1 MAGAADLQPLLWQ
14 FGSTL
19 EEIAHAQETLAHTL
33 TQSFILPLETFCS
46 KEMDKVGRLC
56 TYLPPACLP
65 ADVPAGLHLLAG
77 TGAGA
82 SVPAGEE
89 RLHRGAGQVPARLVR
104 QGLQGRL
111 RGLGAGAKGA
121 GGESRDRQA
130 GHDVLGKRRR
140 GAGRQELGQ
149 PGL

>member
-56 TYLPPACLP
+56 ISACLP
-65 ADVPAGLHLLAG
+65 ADVPAGWHL
-77 TGAGA
+77 
-82 SVPAGEE
+82 
-89 RLHRGAGQVPARLVR
+89 
-104 QGLQGRL
+104 
-111 RGLGAGAKGA
+111 
-121 GGESRDRQA
+121 
-130 GHDVLGKRRR
+130 
-140 GAGRQELGQ
+140 
-149 PGL
+149 